1 LIKARASKLAKI
13 LFFLVFVGFLFAPQ
27 VFAENLRVDR
37 ILGKAEIMNI
47 TTSQA
52 RQASA
57 LEDFHAGEKILLQKT
72 GGLSLRMPRGN
83 SSIFLEGGADFENG
97 GTSESGRLRY
107 ILHRGTIWLRI
118 MEKMDLEIRTPLA
131 VVSIR
136 GTEFGVTADST
147 FTYVHVVRG
156 KVSVTDNAG
165 HETILEAGDSTT
177 VSAYADLLG
186 ALTGNE
192 GPMPLIPLPFQK
204 LTEARSD
211 NRGNGDK
218 KPGNHP
224 GGGTPPGGGGG
235 TPPF

>member
-1 LIKARASKLAKI
+1 MIKARVLKLAKI
-13 LFFLVFVGFLFAPQ
+13 LFLGVFVGFLLAPQ

-72 GGLSLRMPRGN
+72 GGLLLRMTRGN

-136 GTEFGVTADST
+136 GTEFGVTTGPA
-147 FTYVHVVRG
+147 FTYVHVIRG
-156 KVSVTDNAG
+156 EVSVTDNSG
-165 HETILEAGDSTT
+165 RETLLEAGDSLT
-177 VSAYADLLG
+177 VSEYETLLKEMLG
-186 ALTGNE
+186 E
-192 GPMPLIPLPFQK
+192 QPLAVIPLPFHK
-204 LTEARSD
+204 LTEATS
-211 NRGNGDK
+211 GNG
-218 KPGNHP
+218 GNDGRKGPASH
-224 GGGTPPGGGGG
+224 GGGAPPGGGPDSS
-235 TPPF
+235 T

>member
-1 LIKARASKLAKI
+1 MIKARVLKLAKI
-13 LFFLVFVGFLFAPQ
+13 LSFFAFVGFLLAPRAS
-27 VFAENLRVDR
+27 AENLRVDR

-118 MEKMDLEIRTPLA
+118 METMDLEIRTPLA

-165 HETILEAGDSTT
+165 HETILEAGDSIT
-177 VSAYADLLG
+177 VSTFEYFLAGLVG
-186 ALTGNE
+186 AE
-192 GPMPLIPLPFQK
+192 PEIVAPLPFQK
-204 LTEARSD
+204 LVEE
-211 NRGNGDK
+211 
-218 KPGNHP
+218 KPGNRGGERNASNRPNQEGPPH
-224 GGGTPPGGGGG
+224 GGGDEGPV
-235 TPPF
+235 FE